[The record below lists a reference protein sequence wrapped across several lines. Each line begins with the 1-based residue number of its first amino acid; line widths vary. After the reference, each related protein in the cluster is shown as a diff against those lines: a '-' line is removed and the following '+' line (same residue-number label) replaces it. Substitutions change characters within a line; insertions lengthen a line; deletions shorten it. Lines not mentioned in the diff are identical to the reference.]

1 MFFFKIYLLKLY
13 TLISTYFE
21 QLFFLQ
27 KKVQSNLL
35 LIGYDKLKLKKD
47 NYNKNIF
54 EKIIEDNKY
63 FHRNIIKKDM
73 INYLLKFIFLQNKIS
88 EYINEATGYNFSID
102 FILAYTTLN
111 IEKENQKKAIYAN
124 HWHRD
129 KPYSKNTLKLIM
141 PVSIIND
148 NCGPMEILSVK
159 QSQSYSDSKIG
170 ITSINESFKL
180 TGSSADIFIFRP
192 NVCYHKAGNPNFGV
206 TRSQIMLQLNP
217 NAHWKFSEDLY
228 EKQLKLEPKFPLL
241 SFFEKKQ
248 NLI

>member
-47 NYNKNIF
+47 NYNQNIF

-180 TGSSADIFIFRP
+180 IGSSDDIFIFRP

-217 NAHWKFSEDLY
+217 SIHWKFSEDLY
-228 EKQLKLEPKFPLL
+228 EKQSKLEPKFPLL
-241 SFFEKKQ
+241 SFFGKKR